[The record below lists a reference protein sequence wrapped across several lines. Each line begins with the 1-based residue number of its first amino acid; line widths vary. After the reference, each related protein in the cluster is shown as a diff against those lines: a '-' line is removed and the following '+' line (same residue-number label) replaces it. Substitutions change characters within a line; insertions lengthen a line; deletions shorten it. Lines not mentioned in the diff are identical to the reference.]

1 MATPLESVL
10 NSWKTRDAEAQALGI
25 DRSAYSE
32 LAKRDVKNVMGGG
45 SALPASE
52 VNIALLSN
60 AIQKPIVQTPE
71 RGTGPKDTIGNIPKD
86 IEDIVRGFIPGMA
99 RWAYNLPGNIAAS
112 YINPAGSTAK
122 GRAELGYESSG
133 GVAGA
138 IRNAGKDP
146 LLSLVPGV
154 FTAGKLTTPEGRKE
168 LQQRPVTTA
177 LDILPFASKAGKVA
191 TAGKVAEKGSATAA
205 LQRGHVVRGGFRA
218 ATDTIAKVPVV
229 GKVTSRERWNQF
241 ANDLGIDETA
251 REQLSRPFS
260 VLTRK
265 ADKEQARFMR
275 EEVMPLFEG
284 MDEASRQAL
293 TLYGQRRRR
302 GESGGVPEYDAI
314 LAKVDELND
323 KFYRYGEKEGGLA
336 RIYLPGVP
344 EPVTFAS
351 ESPVILANQRR
362 MRAKESYSRVKH
374 RREYAEIVRDKWQTN
389 LATRQGKV
397 RGFMEDPQSFATRP
411 EGPIGP
417 EVVRAASRPFVEAFQ
432 HLDPEKVFREY
443 LDKFS
448 DGTIR
453 GQTAAFIMRDFRKL
467 KGEAGVGP
475 RPTSGLVARFDEALA
490 RGDIKTAATTLTE
503 INRILRHKSWDG
515 FDTTTRIRD
524 HVRDLREELVGL
536 RKRTT
541 SFGYAARMAR
551 KAEDRLTRY
560 QQLERAAQEK
570 MTDRDATFFSSLAE
584 NPPQS
589 FNPLI
594 VQKVREGAIDEARLL
609 YTGDELAM
617 VEQKIA
623 TSPVMTEI
631 SSLIGKEKFRQL
643 FTDIRDNWIQ
653 LAQEGYDPVWV
664 HHVPPSRYENAL
676 KPRLLPDHE
685 SRPGQWRDVVTN
697 FGPGVMDIAVGLGG
711 ASAEIISRRYTT
723 QFLHEHVIPFAR
735 DKAEVREQIIQQ
747 LTDSGVRPRSSFGIM
762 GEVERIMKKQYRDF
776 DPQRFGMKWPSI
788 TREGLVLPVGMDRAL
803 NAFTRN
809 FQYVPIRGI
818 YDRTMK
824 VYKYSVL
831 AGPKQASDAIFGG
844 MLTVML
850 REPKA
855 LFKMRD
861 AFVMMKEGKV
871 PEELAHN
878 FYDLDTD
885 KLWHLAAGKTMG
897 RVMLEA
903 AKFAPERL
911 AKLEEGVTTMYR
923 AATYLSAA
931 ERGVKKGLTP
941 KMAEEVGLR
950 TAYKTLVDFDGMS
963 HLERAVLRNVFPFY
977 SFMRYTMQFILTYP
991 SDHPLRTSILSRF
1004 ADMEKRDHEG
1014 QAGEL
1019 AEKWGN
1025 YFFLGDPDENGNV
1038 LAVDYRSLNPFQSV
1052 ANSFTLAGFLG
1063 SINPLVTA
1071 GFEAAGV
1078 NTLTATPDLYPEMA
1092 YDPETGSTTARRGNV
1107 GMILAGNILPP
1118 IEGVDAFLTLS
1129 DKMRRL
1135 KEKNPEAYR
1144 RALFQHLHMPFAF
1157 GNVNVP
1163 YEGAKAQMGKV
1174 RGAREELS
1182 AALMSGD
1189 WERVKRYNLV
1199 PYNGQLVD
1207 PARLETFWKAMT
1219 GALNDR
1225 GLEEI
1230 SPKALLPR

>member
-1 MATPLESVL
+1 MATTPLESVL

-25 DRSAYSE
+25 DRSAYGE

-45 SALPASE
+45 SPLPASE
-52 VNIALLSN
+52 VNIALLSS
-60 AIQKPIVQTPE
+60 AIDRPIVQTPE

-99 RWAYNLPGNIAAS
+99 RWAWNLPKTIGQSVIA
-112 YINPAGSTAK
+112 GGK
-122 GRAELGYESSG
+122 GPETEETK
-133 GVAGA
+133 GVLDIGA
-138 IRNAGKDP
+138 NLRNMAKDP
-146 LLSLVPGV
+146 LVQLLPGV
-154 FTAGKLTTPEGRKE
+154 YSAAAATTPEGRRE
-168 LQQRPVTTA
+168 LQQRPVTTF
-177 LDILPFASKAGKVA
+177 LDVLPFASKLGKVASGAGKVEAA
-191 TAGKVAEKGSATAA
+191 TGSARQAF
-205 LQRGHVVRGGFRA
+205 QQGHVTRGAFRA
-218 ATDTIAKVPVV
+218 ATDTTARLPVV

-241 ANDLGIDETA
+241 AADLGIDETA
-251 REQLSRPFS
+251 REKLSRPFS
-260 VLTRK
+260 VGTRK

-275 EEVMPLFEG
+275 EEVLPLFEG
-284 MDEASRQAL
+284 MDEASRQQL
-293 TLYGQRRRR
+293 TLYGQQRRA
-302 GESGGVPEYDAI
+302 GVSGGNPEYDAI
-314 LAKVDELND
+314 LSRVDELNE
-323 KFYRYGEKEGGLA
+323 KFYRYGEREGGLA
-336 RIYLPGVP
+336 KLYLPGVP
-344 EPVTFAS
+344 NPVTFSS

-362 MRAKESYSRVKH
+362 MRARESYNRIQH
-374 RREYAEIVRDKWQTN
+374 RRGNAELVLDKWQQN
-389 LATRQGKV
+389 LVTRQGKV
-397 RGFMEDPQSFATRP
+397 RGFMEDSAAFSQRAD
-411 EGPIGP
+411 GPIGP
-417 EVVRAASRPFVEAFQ
+417 EVVRQASRPFVEAFQ

-453 GQTAAFIMRDFRKL
+453 GQQAAFIMRDFRKL

-475 RPTSGLVARFDEALA
+475 RPISGLVARFDEALA
-490 RGDIKTAATTLTE
+490 GGDIKSASQQLTE

-524 HVRDLREELVGL
+524 HIRDIREELVGL

-541 SFGYAARMAR
+541 SFGYAARMAK
-551 KAEDRLTRY
+551 KAEDRLQRY
-560 QQLERAAQEK
+560 IQMEAAAK
-570 MTDRDATFFSSLAE
+570 SKVADRDATFFSDLAE

-594 VQKVREGAIDEARLL
+594 VQKIREGAIDEARLL
-609 YTGDELAM
+609 YQGDELAM
-617 VEQKIA
+617 VEERIA
-623 TSPVMTEI
+623 SSPVMTEI
-631 SSLIGKEKFRQL
+631 SGLIGKEKFRQL
-643 FTDIRDNWIQ
+643 FADIKENWLD
-653 LAQEGYDPVWV
+653 LARQGYDPVWV

-685 SRPGQWRDVVTN
+685 SRPGQWRDVTTN
-697 FGPGVMDIAVGLGG
+697 FGPGVLDVAVGLGA

-723 QFLHEHVIPFAR
+723 QFLHEHVIPFAK
-735 DKAEVREQIIQQ
+735 DKAAVREQIIQQ
-747 LTDSGVRPRSSFGIM
+747 LTESGVRPRSSFGLM
-762 GEVERIMKKQYRDF
+762 GEVERIMKRQYRDF
-776 DPQRFGMKWPSI
+776 DPVRYGMKWPSI

-831 AGPKQASDAIFGG
+831 AGPKQAADAIFGG

-861 AFVMMKEGKV
+861 AWTMMKEGRV

-885 KLWHLAAGKTMG
+885 QLWHLAAGKTMG
-897 RVMLEA
+897 RVLLEA

-911 AKLEEGVTTMYR
+911 AKLEEGVTTLYR

-931 ERGVKKGLTP
+931 ERGVKKGGLSP

-977 SFMRYTMQFILTYP
+977 SFMRYTMQFVLTYP
-991 SDHPLRTSILSRF
+991 SDHPLRVSILSRF

-1014 QAGEL
+1014 AAGEL
-1019 AEKWGN
+1019 AEKWSN
-1025 YFFLGDPDENGNV
+1025 YFFIGDPDENGNV
-1038 LAVDYRSLNPFQSV
+1038 MAVDYRSLNPFQSV

-1107 GMILAGNILPP
+1107 AMILAGNVLPP
-1118 IEGVDAFLTLS
+1118 LEGVDAFLTLS

-1144 RALFQHLHMPFAF
+1144 RSLFQHLHVPFAF

-1182 AALMSGD
+1182 FALMSGD

-1199 PYNGQLVD
+1199 PYNGQLV
-1207 PARLETFWKAMT
+1207 PPERLELFWKAMT
-1219 GALNDR
+1219 GALGDR